1 MGRKEVRK
9 EWAKLLVKENI
20 RHEKFYVY
28 VLRNCPV
35 FGQLRNVLKKDEVI
49 FKEAIN
55 CHGYA

>member
-1 MGRKEVRK
+1 MRKWEGRKEWV
-9 EWAKLLVKENI
+9 KLLVKENI

-28 VLRNCPV
+28 VLRNRPV
-35 FGQLRNVLKKDEVI
+35 FGQVRNVLKKDEVI